1 MKDKIQWE
9 ISLGFYPG
17 VLFGLRSYESDTH
30 VNYVFYLPLVDVCIT
45 IYNN

>member
-17 VLFGLRSYESDTH
+17 VLFGLRSYESDTY